1 MLWVVKLQELF
12 FNLMHFPNHFT
23 QKALHFLKKKT
34 RGRKLLSYSQLLKFQ
49 IFTSV
54 FRNPFSS
61 PSTDNTLF
69 PNVLHTDSISLK
81 YFFLKC
87 NMVFKLNDYRAK
99 LTSTLKHKTTLSQ
112 SKCSVKPSFFAS
124 SPYPTFSLWNRHP
137 RWGHWSVCSSW
148 SLLQHGNH
156 MQTQELEIKHKCSL
170 LQPGFQQWSP
180 PAERQLQITHK
191 ALRKL

>member
-1 MLWVVKLQELF
+1 MGGEVTGIIFQLHEFPKPFYLESTTF
-12 FNLMHFPNHFT
+12 F
-23 QKALHFLKKKT
+23 KEKT
-34 RGRKLLSYSQLLKFQ
+34 RGKKPLSYSQLLKFQ
-49 IFTSV
+49 IFTWA
-54 FRNPFSS
+54 FRNLSSS
-61 PSTDNTLF
+61 PSTDNMLF
-69 PNVLHTDSISLK
+69 PNLLHIDSISLK

-87 NMVFKLNDYRAK
+87 SIVFKLNRAK
-99 LTSTLKHKTTLSQ
+99 LTSTLKHKTTLSP
-112 SKCSVKPSFFAS
+112 SKGSVKPSFLAS

-156 MQTQELEIKHKCSL
+156 MQTQELEIKHKRSL

-180 PAERQLQITHK
+180 PAERQLQVTHK